1 MAKMLNSSYLYNK
14 FPDYDKMLFTA
25 LNRATQIDKNSSGFD
40 DIKFE
45 VKKRQISNALIK
57 VLNSPSVVLLQCP
70 MPLPKQFKVFVAK
83 DLKST
88 QKIHKVYI
96 DCTDLIRSSGGGNYE
111 CRNVDILIAYLVD
124 AMNSLIYFKDERRI
138 TSDHG
143 IIQNG
148 AECFAKL
155 FAAILDYIYKISVTG
170 NTKSKAMYLA
180 SLFYINSM
188 LEKDIESTSMRAIA
202 RGISGLSEREEQVLE
217 MQINKNTFMNIN
229 YFIKDC
235 GDILKLPNMAIDIIL
250 DRWMKMY
257 GVGTALALE
266 LYPSLASMITNA
278 YVGCY
283 INQQKSIEK
292 ICGRSMVEFSKD
304 ILRIGEGAV

>member
-96 DCTDLIRSSGGGNYE
+96 DCTDLIRSSGGGN
-111 CRNVDILIAYLVD
+111 
-124 AMNSLIYFKDERRI
+124 
-138 TSDHG
+138 
-143 IIQNG
+143 
-148 AECFAKL
+148 
-155 FAAILDYIYKISVTG
+155 
-170 NTKSKAMYLA
+170 
-180 SLFYINSM
+180 
-188 LEKDIESTSMRAIA
+188 
-202 RGISGLSEREEQVLE
+202 
-217 MQINKNTFMNIN
+217 
-229 YFIKDC
+229 
-235 GDILKLPNMAIDIIL
+235 
-250 DRWMKMY
+250 
-257 GVGTALALE
+257 
-266 LYPSLASMITNA
+266 
-278 YVGCY
+278 
-283 INQQKSIEK
+283 
-292 ICGRSMVEFSKD
+292 
-304 ILRIGEGAV
+304 